1 MHNHNNNNNIN
12 RNVTEHKAFL
22 AEAHTDFQHS
32 VTNGISK
39 LRESGFSKQRAIE
52 ILLKFI
58 RQQDDVPKDDEIFQV
73 MQTLRLGFNHAMQC
87 LIVAK
92 AVSRIQQGY
101 GLEKAQAL
109 KTLSK
114 DVTKYTQDFSVSI
127 VQHGTTTDS
136 SNSIITEDVSS
147 LKVNLSSSHATTA
160 RKGPSTPI
168 SSVHSTNTITTVSTK
183 SNSTN
188 HAIRNASTLK
198 NPKKLLATR
207 TKTIRK
213 RKEEQEEKNLEVVS
227 TKEDKEQIRKSSPM
241 ISVRNK
247 RVREDGNDHHIL
259 PTGNIG
265 NTSSSNNGV
274 GGGHNTNGGTNGV
287 PESIVVDGNLMVS
300 SKRQRLDSI

>member
-1 MHNHNNNNNIN
+1 
-12 RNVTEHKAFL
+12 
-22 AEAHTDFQHS
+22 
-32 VTNGISK
+32 
-39 LRESGFSKQRAIE
+39 
-52 ILLKFI
+52 
-58 RQQDDVPKDDEIFQV
+58 

-127 VQHGTTTDS
+127 VQQGTTMDT
-136 SNSIITEDVSS
+136 SNSIIAEDVSS
-147 LKVNLSSSHATTA
+147 LKVNLSSSHASTA

-168 SSVHSTNTITTVSTK
+168 SSVHSTNTISTVSTK
-183 SNSTN
+183 SNPTN

-198 NPKKLLATR
+198 NPKKLLNTR
-207 TKTIRK
+207 TKSIRK

-265 NTSSSNNGV
+265 NTSSSNSGV
-274 GGGHNTNGGTNGV
+274 GGGHNTTGGTNGV